1 MKSEQE
7 LQRFIQ
13 SLDGKGYGGYKALK
27 GTYLC
32 GRYRLSIDHI
42 QADPYAPPSKA
53 RLTLDHTTTA
63 IPPVLIDSPS
73 KRIAVTDFLA
83 RAFAAALS
91 GLSASCPESRCI
103 SIDPC
108 GQEILERTAVRITEH
123 ELEVRLEIELPA
135 AGRRIQSRTA
145 ADIFRRALPRAVEN
159 ALLYSAIDQAALARH
174 MQLFLDQLDLRRQ
187 LNERGLVAF
196 VANGAILPRES
207 GASDKPLASGA
218 VPFQSPQE
226 LEVSLTLPHR
236 GVVRGMGVPCGV
248 TLIAGGGYH
257 GKSTLLRAL
266 ERGVYAHIPGDGR
279 EMVVTRQDAVKIR
292 AEDGRSISRVNIRPF
307 ISNLPGNKPTDRFT
321 TANASG
327 STSQAANVMEAL
339 EAGASALLIDEDTSA
354 TNFMIR
360 DSRMRQLVPAHK
372 EPITPFVDRIRELYD
387 EHGVSTVLVVGGSGD
402 YFEAADVVLLMDAY
416 IPADV
421 TERAKAIAASASDT
435 KRISTDSPPS
445 SASLGR
451 DRTRTFLRSGFVRGG
466 EIPRCKAKG
475 THTLLI
481 GKEPV
486 DLSGLEQLVA
496 DSQTNALA
504 AMTEYAIA
512 KLLDDRLPAVE
523 VVARLYERLEGS
535 GLDLLSPYTSQPGR
549 LALPRPQE
557 LLAALNRYRGL
568 QVREAKA
575 GG

>member
-1 MKSEQE
+1 MKSEHE
-7 LQRFIQ
+7 LLRFIQ
-13 SLDGKGYGGYKALK
+13 SLEGKGYGSYKALK
-27 GTYLC
+27 GTYQC
-32 GRYRLSIDHI
+32 AQYRLSIDHV
-42 QADPYAPPSKA
+42 QADPYAPPTKA

-63 IPPVLIDSPS
+63 IPPALIDCSS

-91 GLSASCPESRCI
+91 GLSASWPETRFI
-103 SIDPC
+103 SVDPC
-108 GQEILERTAVRITEH
+108 GQEILERSAIHVTER

-145 ADIFRRALPRAVEN
+145 ADIFRRALPRVVEN
-159 ALLYSAIDQAALARH
+159 TLLYSAIDQAALERH
-174 MQLFLDQLDLRRQ
+174 LQLFLDQLDIRRQ
-187 LNERGLVAF
+187 LDERGLIAF

-207 GASDKPLASGA
+207 GASDKPLKSGA
-218 VPFQSPQE
+218 VPFQSPQQ
-226 LEVSLTLPHR
+226 LEVSFTLPNR
-236 GVVRGMGVPCGV
+236 GVVRGMGVPRGV

-257 GKSTLLRAL
+257 GKTTLLRAL

-279 EMVVTRQDAVKIR
+279 ELVITLHDAVKIR
-292 AEDGRSISRVNIRPF
+292 AEDGRSITRVNIRPF
-307 ISNLPGNKPTDRFT
+307 ITNLPGNKPTERFT
-321 TANASG
+321 TTNASG

-339 EAGASALLIDEDTSA
+339 EADASVLLIDEDTSA

-372 EPITPFVDRIRELYD
+372 EPITPFVDRIRQLYD

-402 YFEAADVVLLMDAY
+402 YFEAANVVLLMDAY
-416 IPADV
+416 VPADV
-421 TERAKAIAASASDT
+421 TERAKAIAASAAGANPSGSE
-435 KRISTDSPPS
+435 STPS
-445 SASLGR
+445 SARLER
-451 DRTRTFLRSGFVRGG
+451 DRTRMFLRAGFVRGG
-466 EIPRCKAKG
+466 ESPRCKAKG

-496 DSQTNALA
+496 DSQNNALA

-512 KLLDDRLPAVE
+512 KLLDDRLPSVE
-523 VVARLYERLEGS
+523 VVARLYERLGRS
-535 GLDLLSPYTSQPGR
+535 GLGILLPYTNQPGR

-568 QVREAKA
+568 QVRETEA
-575 GG
+575 GR